1 MFYEQFLSS
10 TQLDLLKTYLN
21 GFEDF
26 LVVVYSHVMNCCKT
40 QDFQECLE
48 PSNNMYSRSAR
59 GDLMQRGPLRI
70 FLVLDRKIK
79 IISFAI
85 LQQQ

>member
-1 MFYEQFLSS
+1 
-10 TQLDLLKTYLN
+10 
-21 GFEDF
+21 
-26 LVVVYSHVMNCCKT
+26 MNCCKT